1 MKPIRVLIVDDSATM
16 RLLVRNALRADPNV
30 EIVGEARDALEAR
43 DTIKELSP
51 DVVTLDIE
59 MPNMN
64 GLDFLEKIMRLR
76 PTPVIMVS
84 TLTGRGATAT
94 IRALELGAF
103 DCVCKPSDA
112 DPDSLS
118 KLPELVRAASQ
129 SPLKRRIG
137 EARSASAAPVNK
149 TPSSYR
155 PDPRAVIAIGSST
168 GGVEALIAVM
178 SQMPANC
185 PPIVITQHMPQTFT
199 KSFAERLDRLSAP
212 TVTEACDGDV
222 LETGRVYLAP
232 GGTHHLEIVAGST
245 RPRCRLRAA
254 DTVSGHRPSVD
265 VLFQSVAKVSGAR
278 GIGVILT
285 GMGRDG
291 ADGLLAMR
299 KAGARTIGQD
309 AASCIVYGMPKV
321 AFELGAVEKQL
332 PLNGIAN
339 ELITLTRSTLQEKN
353 HGVSEEYAR
362 IDRR

>member
-1 MKPIRVLIVDDSATM
+1 M
-16 RLLVRNALRADPNV
+16 RLLVRNALRADPQI

-43 DTIKELSP
+43 DTIKELNP

-84 TLTGRGATAT
+84 TLTSRGATAT

-112 DPDSLS
+112 DPNSLS

-137 EARSASAAPVNK
+137 EARAPQTAPPANK
-149 TPSSYR
+149 TAAAYR

-199 KSFAERLDRLSAP
+199 KSFAERLDRLSQP
-212 TVTEACDGDV
+212 TVTEAQDGDV
-222 LETGRVYLAP
+222 LEQGRVYLAP
-232 GGTHHLEIVAGST
+232 GGTHHLEVVNSGT
-245 RPRCRLRAA
+245 RPRCRLRAG

-265 VLFQSVAKVSGAR
+265 VLFNSVAKFAGPRAV
-278 GIGVILT
+278 GVILT

-299 KAGARTIGQD
+299 RAGARTIGQD

-332 PLNGIAN
+332 PLGSIGN
-339 ELITLTRSTLQEKN
+339 ELISLTRSAHQERTN
-353 HGVSEEYAR
+353 GVSEEYAR
-362 IDRR
+362 ADRR